1 MVYSVVDIF
10 VWLNKTV
17 HDSVSLSDS
26 MSLSACPSQVVDGD
40 SLPKGVK
47 SCRMIVPQL
56 LVWIQEST
64 GRSYEGRQK
73 LSEDCAGR
81 NFELPW

>member
-26 MSLSACPSQVVDGD
+26 MSLSACPSLAVDGD
-40 SLPKGVK
+40 SLPENTTAASRSTTAVVGWVV
-47 SCRMIVPQL
+47 IL
-56 LVWIQEST
+56 LVPFLAPTS
-64 GRSYEGRQK
+64 
-73 LSEDCAGR
+73 
-81 NFELPW
+81 